1 MNQKPGFYVSDRL
14 EQVGFRVFFP
24 NGYGISVIFGP
35 DCGSDEV
42 SVQRTETGAD
52 YFCKNAEIA
61 VINKDGSI
69 VPFQQ
74 SKPVRNFSAP
84 EDLPQIISWAMNR

>member
-1 MNQKPGFYVSDRL
+1 MIQKPGFYVSNRI

-42 SVQRTETGAD
+42 SVR
-52 YFCKNAEIA
+52 KS
-61 VINKDGSI
+61 VKDHS
-69 VPFQQ
+69 
-74 SKPVRNFSAP
+74 NP

>member
-1 MNQKPGFYVSDRL
+1 MIQKPGFYVSNRI

-24 NGYGISVIFGP
+24 NGYGISVIIGP

-42 SVQRTETGAD
+42 SVRKSQSGAD

-61 VINKDGSI
+61 VINSDGSI
-69 VPFQQ
+69 VPFQS
-74 SKPVRNFSAP
+74 SKSVKDHSNP